1 MICNL
6 QIAENVR
13 QCNDDATSGNLEIAT
28 HLCLLRR
35 LQNPVIP
42 LGRNLPRPAKAL
54 HFAVQPNNIAINT
67 SFYK

>member
-35 LQNPVIP
+35 LQNP
-42 LGRNLPRPAKAL
+42 
-54 HFAVQPNNIAINT
+54 
-67 SFYK
+67 